1 MENNWFPLARMKNL
15 FQNYISNVW
24 KIDKTMASLDRESA
38 LTNQNAGPVYKYV
51 PIRRKSK
58 TISGRS
64 VWKWKKKMI
73 FTSQKISFHWQK
85 ILKNWICAMVS
96 SSRKKSSNKRIL
108 FQVDITSVSTS
119 KNGEFASE

>member
-1 MENNWFPLARMKNL
+1 MENNWFPQARMKNL

-24 KIDKTMASLDRESA
+24 KIDKIMVSLAREPA

-64 VWKWKKKMI
+64 V
-73 FTSQKISFHWQK
+73 
-85 ILKNWICAMVS
+85 
-96 SSRKKSSNKRIL
+96 
-108 FQVDITSVSTS
+108 
-119 KNGEFASE
+119 